1 MTNANAI
8 IVSYRIV
15 SYRIVSYRIGS
26 GIVFRALSGLFYN
39 FIMNYYRK
47 QGAARLA
54 FGFFV
59 F

>member
-8 IVSYRIV
+8 IV

-47 QGAARLA
+47 QGALRLA